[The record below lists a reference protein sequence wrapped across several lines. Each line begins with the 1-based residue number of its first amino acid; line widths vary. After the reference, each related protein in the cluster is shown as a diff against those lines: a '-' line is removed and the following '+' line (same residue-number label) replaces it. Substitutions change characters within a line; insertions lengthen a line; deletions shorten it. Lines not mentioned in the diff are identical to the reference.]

1 MVESM
6 VIGKRFEPPDLVGAT
21 LSGVITAQDQANVV
35 DWVRTAV
42 RHLGHVRLLIVL
54 DGSINWVPDPSFDSR
69 LWLAD
74 DEGVTQIAIV
84 GRDEWR
90 APVLTMVAQPIRR
103 LPIRYFEA
111 ETDARQW
118 LKTGPVA
125 TTEKL

>member
-1 MVESM
+1 M

-21 LSGVITAQDQANVV
+21 LSGVITAEDQANLV

-42 RHLGHVRLLIVL
+42 RHLGNVRLLIVL
-54 DGSINWVPDPSFDSR
+54 DDFVSWIPDPSSG

-90 APVLTMVAQPIRR
+90 GTVLTVIAQPIRR
-103 LPIRYFEA
+103 LPIRYFETD
-111 ETDARQW
+111 TDAREW
-118 LKTGPVA
+118 LKSGPVA
-125 TTEKL
+125 ATEKL